1 VSPAP
6 PLPMEATWR
15 QAWADR
21 GFRWRLALT
30 VPALAATLPA
40 LAAFVKRVEARPG
53 VVLPDPVL
61 AWLPPRDATWIA
73 FALIYAAILGALWR
87 LSRRPRR
94 LAQALQAYAILAW
107 ARMAVMGV
115 TPLDPPPGM
124 IRLDDPLVQG
134 FGGAQ
139 EPLTRDLF
147 FSGHTSTLFL
157 IFLAVPPGRARPFF
171 LACTGAV
178 AASVLV
184 QHVHYTVDVLAAPFF
199 AYGAWRLAGRL
210 WPRTR
215 GELDRG
221 AGGTPAPM

>member
-1 VSPAP
+1 MGAI
-6 PLPMEATWR
+6 PLDSTWR
-15 QAWADR
+15 QAWSDR
-21 GFRWRLALT
+21 GFRWRLFL
-30 VPALAATLPA
+30 TLPA
-40 LAAFVKRVEARPG
+40 LPATLAVLASFVKRVELRPG

-61 AWLPPRDATWIA
+61 DRLAARDVTWLA
-73 FALIYAAILGALWR
+73 FGLIYAAILAALWL

-94 LAQALQAYAILAW
+94 LLQALQAYAIMAW

-124 IRLDDPLVQG
+124 IRLEDPLVQA
-134 FGGAQ
+134 FGGAS
-139 EPLTRDLF
+139 EALTRDLF

-157 IFLAVPPGRARPFF
+157 VSLAVPGRRTRPFF
-171 LACTGAV
+171 LACTVVVGL
-178 AASVLV
+178 SVLV

-215 GELDRG
+215 SEQGEAQG
-221 AGGTPAPM
+221 